1 MTIIEG
7 RIIKGKGV
15 GKTLGFP
22 TINIPYNGKKN
33 GVFAGKVLIN
43 GDKYNAAINL
53 GARPT
58 FNDGNV
64 LCEAFLLDWDDG
76 EIEPGTVIKVEL
88 FRKIRETKKFSNA
101 QELQRQIFKD
111 VEFVKSCYNL

>member
-22 TINIPYNGKKN
+22 TINISYNGKKN

-58 FNDGNV
+58 FNDEDV
-64 LCEAFLLDWDDG
+64 LCEAFLLNWNG
-76 EIEPGTVIKVEL
+76 GGIETGTVIRVEL
-88 FRKIRETKKFSNA
+88 SRKIRETKKFSNA